1 MEPELGEPCKGKL
14 WGLNGGHSGSP
25 GLASLGRKNSL
36 RAGSEVGKQRAWGR
50 RQGKGSLQGWRV
62 RTREM
67 GSKPEPK
74 GVPRGMGLMLGRGC
88 RGPAVVA
95 VLEAQAAG
103 WAWNLEPMISLGV
116 RDLGFQTICFI
127 QRLSADQ
134 EPGGSNPILSGS
146 GTSGLK
152 CTLLLGR

>member
-67 GSKPEPK
+67 GSKPEPE
-74 GVPRGMGLMLGRGC
+74 GVPRGMGLMPGGGRGVQGAGSGGRLGGSGC
-88 RGPAVVA
+88 RMG
-95 VLEAQAAG
+95 
-103 WAWNLEPMISLGV
+103 LEP
-116 RDLGFQTICFI
+116 
-127 QRLSADQ
+127 
-134 EPGGSNPILSGS
+134 
-146 GTSGLK
+146 
-152 CTLLLGR
+152 